1 MIRWCK
7 RIFSSSIGRSGLYKI
22 LNITHNATA
31 KEIRQAY
38 HQMAKKY
45 HPDINPDPAS
55 KQRFEEINLY
65 FSL

>member
-1 MIRWCK
+1 MD
-7 RIFSSSIGRSGLYKI
+7 
-22 LNITHNATA
+22 THGTIVTATA